1 MTWTNACRI
10 VLPLLHFLSSHSHS
24 CPFLL
29 RGWAL
34 GWGIMRK
41 NCPENENEKKG
52 NEEGE
57 EEKRRPQILCL
68 PRTMRQALVRVKN
81 RIPPEKKKDVV
92 YEVQCSKCDEVYVGE
107 TGRTL
112 KKRISEHKQGVK
124 RCDQKNV
131 IAVYMM
137 NKGHT
142 INWEEASVKTSEM
155 GYWKRR
161 VQEAIRIQRLPNTM
175 NLDHGMILSNVWTPA
190 LKLC

>member
-1 MTWTNACRI
+1 
-10 VLPLLHFLSSHSHS
+10 
-24 CPFLL
+24 
-29 RGWAL
+29 
-34 GWGIMRK
+34 MRK
-41 NCPENENEKKG
+41 NCPKNENEKKG

-57 EEKRRPQILCL
+57 EEKRRSQILCL
-68 PRTMRQALVRVKN
+68 PYVEGLLENIKRECKVIGSEKLKLGFCPNRTMRQALVRVKN

-112 KKRISEHKQGVK
+112 KKRTSEHKQGVK

-175 NLDHGMILSNVWTPA
+175 NLDHGMILSNIWTPA